1 MMKMRLLKIS
11 DYQSVYNLWKNTSGM
26 GLRSLDDSEEGIK
39 RFLLRN
45 PDTNFVAI
53 VDEKIVGVIMAG
65 NDGRRGYIYHL
76 TVQNEYRRKGIASAL
91 VKECLMSLRTEE
103 INKVA
108 LVVFSDNT
116 NGNNFWQKLGFIERE
131 DLVYRNLSINEEN
144 I

>member
-11 DYQSVYNLWKNTSGM
+11 DYQSIYNLWENTSGM
-26 GLRSLDDSEEGIK
+26 GLRSLDDSEAGIK

-45 PDTNFVAI
+45 PKTNFVAV

-65 NDGRRGYIYHL
+65 NDGRRGYIYPL
-76 TVQNEYRRKGIASAL
+76 AVQNEYRRRGIASAL
-91 VKECLMSLRTEE
+91 VKECLMALRTEE
-103 INKVA
+103 INKAA
-108 LVVFSDNT
+108 LVVFSDNKS
-116 NGNNFWQKLGFIERE
+116 GNHFWKKLGFIERD